1 MFLDNIFD
9 LAKFSTDGRPV
20 IYKNTHSI
28 SLLFDSS
35 AVQSEMY
42 LSEPDELLLGYT
54 ITMMGFLLFNDAPKK
69 IAMVG
74 LGGGSLVK
82 YCYRHLPQSAIVVAE
97 NNPEV
102 IALRKHFQIPPDDHR
117 LQIVCLDGCQ
127 LVRDAENDYDVLL
140 VDGFDRS
147 GQPPQLCSQ
156 GFYDDC
162 YQSLAQDG
170 MMVVNLLG
178 NSNDT
183 DLYLDRIQRSFD
195 GAAIAV
201 DARESGNRIVFACK
215 GEQLDTAEQNLLR
228 QLKDLPPRHALMLR
242 LTAQNIMQQRRN
254 DKLATTFA

>member
-1 MFLDNIFD
+1 MLLDNIFD
-9 LAKFSTDGRPV
+9 LAKFSADGRPF
-20 IYKNTHSI
+20 IYKNTYSI

-35 AVQSEMY
+35 AIQSEMY
-42 LSEPDELLLGYT
+42 LNEPDELLLGYT
-54 ITMMGFLLFNDAPKK
+54 ITMMGFLLFNDAPQK
-69 IAMVG
+69 IAMIG

-102 IALRKHFQIPPDDHR
+102 IALRKHFQIPQDDHR
-117 LQIVCLDGCQ
+117 LQIVCMDGCQ
-127 LVRDAENDYDVLL
+127 LVREADNEYDVLL

-156 GFYDDC
+156 AFYDDC
-162 YQSLAQDG
+162 YQALAQGG

-178 NSNDT
+178 SSSDT
-183 DLYLDRIQRSFD
+183 DLYLDRIQHSFG

-215 GEQLDTAEQNLLR
+215 GERLDTAEQNLLKK
-228 QLKDLPPRHALMLR
+228 LKNLSPHQALMLR
-242 LTAQNIMQQRRN
+242 LTAQNIVQQRRI